1 MVSVTRPKVCCDNI
15 GALKQARNRRRRIKA
30 GASQVDILLVLHCS
44 FNGRAALGLDTAMTM
59 TATEKIFPEGWKN
72 EKELELTK
80 SFQLTQGVECVLE
93 GDVGMARHLAFSANY
108 LEQWIYV
115 ELRSTKRCRTLL
127 NSVVLINTHSVS
139 FFGKCIPCTHAWMQ
153 SIKKWGRRWKRW
165 KFAAIHMAVCQIC
178 RGWTQHHTLCC
189 MRRRRVFYC
198 SRKCA
203 TLLAARAEF
212 DSKQNVNVTLIRST
226 SNAVKI
232 IIIIMQLLLLL
243 QW

>member
-127 NSVVLINTHSVS
+127 NSAVLINTHSVS

-153 SIKKWGRRWKRW
+153 SIKK
-165 KFAAIHMAVCQIC
+165 
-178 RGWTQHHTLCC
+178 
-189 MRRRRVFYC
+189 
-198 SRKCA
+198 
-203 TLLAARAEF
+203 
-212 DSKQNVNVTLIRST
+212 
-226 SNAVKI
+226 
-232 IIIIMQLLLLL
+232 
-243 QW
+243 